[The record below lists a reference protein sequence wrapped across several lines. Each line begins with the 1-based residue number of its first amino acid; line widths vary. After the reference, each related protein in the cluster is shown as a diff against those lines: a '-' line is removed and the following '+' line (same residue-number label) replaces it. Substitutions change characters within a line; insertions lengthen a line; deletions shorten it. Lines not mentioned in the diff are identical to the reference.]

1 MLTIKVFLIVLV
13 LIAVAISGLA
23 IKILISKN
31 GKFPHTH
38 IGGNKDMIKRGI
50 YCAQTWDR
58 IERKKLMKQY
68 KKDALQRLKPDP
80 EFMLLHKH

>member
-1 MLTIKVFLIVLV
+1 MLTIKVFLIALI
-13 LIAVAISGLA
+13 LIAIAIAGLA
-23 IKILISKN
+23 IKILISKK

-58 IERKKLMKQY
+58 IERKKLMKLY
-68 KKDALQRLKPDP
+68 KKDALLRLKPDP
-80 EFMLLHKH
+80 EFMLSKKS